1 MSVLRKATSIAIL
14 TIAAIAN
21 SPLVQADELKLAH
34 FTSTKHPLHEGLF
47 IPLTEQLEK
56 ETNGS
61 VTMRVYPGGELGKGP
76 TKQYDRVVDG
86 VADIVF
92 GLQGYTASKFPKS
105 LLVELPGVLN
115 SPETSTAKI
124 WENIDHLKKE
134 YRRVKLLG
142 FWTNPPSVI
151 MTSNKPVRRMQDLK
165 GLKIRVPS
173 RNVGKAIE
181 SWGATPVSMPITEVY
196 NSLATGVI
204 DGVMVDPTVL
214 ISFKLTEVV
223 NYITM
228 GMNTT
233 SSPFYL
239 LMNRDS
245 WGDLDESEKI
255 ALMQI
260 TGRDASEKARQI
272 SAAAGVRA
280 MEQFKELGKEV
291 ITLSTE
297 EAGIFNAESDQL
309 VTSILEDLD
318 AKGLNASELVS
329 LLR

>member
-1 MSVLRKATSIAIL
+1 MSVFRKATSIAIL
-14 TIAAIAN
+14 SIAVFAN
-21 SPLVQADELKLAH
+21 SPLAQAEELKLAH
-34 FTSTKHPLHEGLF
+34 FSSTKHPLHKGLF
-47 IPLTEQLEK
+47 IPLTKQLEK

-76 TKQYDRVVDG
+76 TKQYDRVIDG

-124 WENIDHLKKE
+124 WDNINHLKKE
-134 YRRVKLLG
+134 YRRVELLG

-151 MTSNKPVRRMQDLK
+151 MTSNKPVRSMEDLK
-165 GLKIRVPS
+165 GLKIRVSS

-214 ISFKLTEVV
+214 ISFKLAEVV
-223 NYITM
+223 NYLTM

-245 WGDLDESEKI
+245 WEDLDESEKV
-255 ALMQI
+255 ALKKI

-280 MEQFKELGKEV
+280 MEKFKELGKEV

-309 VTSILEDLD
+309 VMSILKELD